1 VNLRAKCV
9 NKACPG
15 FEIEKSVMVGQLA
28 GYGAPND
35 RIICPSC
42 GQRMVTTQSVNVS
55 KGKGVRKIA
64 SRTSPRWSAPR
75 RTSKRTI
82 KRTYKRGGGKRS

>member
-1 VNLRAKCV
+1 MNLRAKCI
-9 NKACPG
+9 NKACPAFG
-15 FEIEKSVMVGQLA
+15 IEKSVMVGQLA

-35 RIICPSC
+35 RVICPSC
-42 GQRMVTTQSVNVS
+42 GQLMRTTKSINVS

-64 SRTSPRWSAPR
+64 SRTSGRWSAPR
-75 RTSKRTI
+75 RTSKRMT